1 MTSLKILIPWAF
13 LFGHPGLSAAQSDSG
28 SSRVGKC
35 EAGIRSYLAFEKK
48 GRTVVEGAAP
58 LGAGACRDAVG
69 DVEQTTVVLASECGT
84 FPFEKFESPLKAGLQ
99 KVRGVMPSD
108 TVSDVISKAR
118 FQHIKALKSFCGME
132 PPPVGVTQDA
142 ADCSWFI
149 DVQLKYFKK
158 LGSILAGL
166 AANSAKSCIQRYE
179 IIKNSR
185 LQVPEACRR
194 YTMETFPGEDVKV
207 RMVELWSDSGRT
219 PNPGE
224 NVADAFVK
232 LRANGLPGLRKLCDS
247 GAR

>member
-1 MTSLKILIPWAF
+1 MRNFPLRKIRESP
-13 LFGHPGLSAAQSDSG
+13 
-28 SSRVGKC
+28 
-35 EAGIRSYLAFEKK
+35 E
-48 GRTVVEGAAP
+48 GRTAKGKRGDAIRYGLGWNLEGQIPAHQGTQEF
-58 LGAGACRDAVG
+58 LWNG
-69 DVEQTTVVLASECGT
+69 D
-84 FPFEKFESPLKAGLQ
+84 
-99 KVRGVMPSD
+99 
-108 TVSDVISKAR
+108 
-118 FQHIKALKSFCGME
+118 
-132 PPPVGVTQDA
+132 
-142 ADCSWFI
+142 
-149 DVQLKYFKK
+149 FKK